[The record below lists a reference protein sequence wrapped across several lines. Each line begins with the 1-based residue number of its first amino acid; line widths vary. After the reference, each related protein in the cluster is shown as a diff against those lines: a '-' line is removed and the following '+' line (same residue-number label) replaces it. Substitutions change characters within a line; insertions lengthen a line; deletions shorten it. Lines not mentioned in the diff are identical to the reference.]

1 MATAGTITWGF
12 TQRGYIIASI
22 TGVTNGNTSPTF
34 NLNGYPYTSY
44 QLSGTLGVGGSA
56 TWQGSNDQGTT
67 WTNIGSAITA
77 LPGSGT
83 LTPNSSTPYEL
94 YRLNVTAGDGTTSF
108 NAAILA
114 SGTRG

>member
-1 MATAGTITWGF
+1 MATAGTITWSF
-12 TQRGYIIASI
+12 ARTGYLVVQI
-22 TGVTNGNTSPTF
+22 TGVTNGNNSPSLI
-34 NLNGYPYTSY
+34 LNAYPYTSY

-67 WTNIGSAITA
+67 WSNIGSAITS
-77 LPGSGT
+77 LPASGT
-83 LTPNSSTPYEL
+83 LTPNSSTPFEL

-108 NAAILA
+108 NAAVIA